1 MSLNGEINYSCL
13 YDPQEWHGDADSS
26 PSLAQ
31 IETHV
36 QHYLSLPPRHK
47 EMLLSPLEIAY
58 ANKYDTIRSNH
69 FHGSVLDY
77 LPEELRGLQD
87 DVDASSRG
95 LGGMGALMQSYRVI
109 LVDHGPQRL
118 RRVPDLSAC

>member
-1 MSLNGEINYSCL
+1 MSLNRNRNYSGLC
-13 YDPQEWHGDADSS
+13 DQRGKHNDAYSLSS
-26 PSLAQ
+26 PAQ

-36 QHYLSLPPRHK
+36 QHYLSLPTRHK

-69 FHGSVLDY
+69 FNGSVLDY

-95 LGGMGALMQSYRVI
+95 LGGMGALMQSDTRH
-109 LVDHGPQRL
+109 LEPRRL
-118 RRVPDLSAC
+118 RRVSDLAAR